1 MKFFKENSYDIVRLF
16 INQMGITIFAL
27 VLYTAIGFIDDATL
41 NLRVKVVLSV
51 FAILF
56 YFALLYT
63 ATWDFGAKDKIRID
77 SGKYSATKLKGLFMS
92 LIAGIP
98 TFVLAGVCIVTML
111 IHISGGSEGAYS
123 VFAVF
128 NLLLRF
134 ISSMFLGLLQG
145 VFSALSYDVN
155 LKFLFESVG
164 YFVMPLISALVC
176 HLGYTLGR
184 RDFKIIS
191 VFSSKPKK

>member
-1 MKFFKENSYDIVRLF
+1 MKFFKENSYDIIKLF

-27 VLYTAIGFIDDATL
+27 VLYTAIGFIDDESL
-41 NLRVKVVLSV
+41 NLRVKVILSV
-51 FAILF
+51 FATLF

-77 SGKYSATKLKGLFMS
+77 SGKYSASGMKGLFMS

-98 TFVLAGVCIVTML
+98 SFVLAGACIVTMI
-111 IHISGGSEGAYS
+111 IHVSSGSEGAYS

-134 ISSMFLGLLQG
+134 ISAMFLGILQG
-145 VFSALSYDVN
+145 VFSALSYDTD
-155 LKFLFESVG
+155 LKFLWESVG
-164 YFVMPLISALVC
+164 YFVMPMITALVC
-176 HLGYTLGR
+176 HIGYTLGR
-184 RDFKIIS
+184 REKRILS
-191 VFSSKPKK
+191 VFSAKNQK